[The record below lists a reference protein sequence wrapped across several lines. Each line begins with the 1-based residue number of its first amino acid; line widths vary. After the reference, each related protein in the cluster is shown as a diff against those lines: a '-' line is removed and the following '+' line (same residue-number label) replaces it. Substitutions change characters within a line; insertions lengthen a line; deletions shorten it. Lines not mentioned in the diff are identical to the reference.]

1 MRPILLSFGGGIN
14 STALLLEWVE
24 QGKPLDLVIFAD
36 TGSEM
41 PETYEFID
49 KYVIPFCKK
58 HKIHFE
64 TVYYTVSNKVAGVK
78 KGHWVEGERVSIY
91 DYYEY
96 QKAVPSMIKRSCTDK
111 FKISPIEKY
120 IKQKWGDK
128 NLPLRLIGIDAGES
142 HRAKFIVDPKTGKKI
157 NVVAVSARSINKKRK
172 FKVNKKIFY
181 KNPLEIFKK
190 NNIDILFEAIGLSD
204 GISKKVVETALK
216 SKIHVITPNKALISK
231 HGNELAKLAEKNK
244 VNLEF
249 EASVAGGIPIL
260 RSIKEGLATNKISK
274 VYGILNGTSNYILS
288 EMENSNENFADVLKK
303 AQILGYAEPGN
314 PKLDLNGFD
323 AFAKVRILSALAFNS
338 KISKHKC
345 LMEGI
350 EKIELKDIKI
360 ANQLDLRIKLLGI
373 SELKNNHLFETVHP
387 CLVSKKSYIGN
398 VNGVM
403 NAVILQG
410 KPVGESVL
418 QGEGAGPGP
427 TSSSLLSDLL
437 SILRGNIK
445 KPFGV
450 SVSKL
455 KSLKPYNVNNYV
467 NSLYLRFEVKDK
479 PGVLSEIT
487 NRLAKYKI
495 SVKRLIQTPD
505 KKNNKATI
513 VIITHKT
520 TETNIHNCLSIFK
533 KNKNILKTP
542 TLIRL
547 LG

>member
-1 MRPILLSFGGGIN
+1 MKNNINIAVVGLGQIGSYLLN
-14 STALLLEWVE
+14 ELNT
-24 QGKPLDLVIFAD
+24 
-36 TGSEM
+36 
-41 PETYEFID
+41 
-49 KYVIPFCKK
+49 
-58 HKIHFE
+58 
-64 TVYYTVSNKVAGVK
+64 
-78 KGHWVEGERVSIY
+78 
-91 DYYEY
+91 
-96 QKAVPSMIKRSCTDK
+96 KRKD
-111 FKISPIEKY
+111 IE
-120 IKQKWGDK
+120 
-128 NLPLRLIGIDAGES
+128 L
-142 HRAKFIVDPKTGKKI
+142 KTGKKI
-157 NVVAVSARSINKKRK
+157 NVVAVSARNINKKRQ
-172 FKVNKKIFY
+172 FKIDKKIFFT
-181 KNPLEIFKK
+181 NPWEMFNKK
-190 NNIDILFEAIGLSD
+190 KVDILFEAIGQSD
-204 GISKKVVETALK
+204 GISKKIVETALK
-216 SKIHVITPNKALISK
+216 NKIHVITPNKALISK
-231 HGNELAKLAEKNK
+231 HGNDLAKLSEKNN

-288 EMENSNENFADVLKK
+288 EMENSNQKFSEVLKK
-303 AQILGYAEPGN
+303 AQKLGYAEPGN

-323 AFAKVRILSALAFNS
+323 AFAKVRILSALAFHS
-338 KISKHKC
+338 KISKYKC

-360 ANQLDLRIKLLGI
+360 ANQLDLRVKLLGI
-373 SELKNNHLFETVHP
+373 SELKNNQLFETVHP

-403 NAVILQG
+403 NAVIIEG
-410 KPVGESVL
+410 RPVGESIL

-427 TSSSLLSDLL
+427 TSSALLSDLL

-445 KPFGV
+445 NPFGV
-450 SVSKL
+450 KVSKL
-455 KSLKPYNVNNYV
+455 KSFKAYNPNNYI

-479 PGVLSEIT
+479 PGVLSQIT

-495 SVKRLIQTPD
+495 SIKRIIQTPD

-520 TETNIHNCLSIFK
+520 SELNCSNCLSIFK
-533 KNKNILKTP
+533 KNKNILKNP

>member
-1 MRPILLSFGGGIN
+1 MNKIINIAVVGLGQVGNYLLN
-14 STALLLEWVE
+14 ELNT
-24 QGKPLDLVIFAD
+24 
-36 TGSEM
+36 
-41 PETYEFID
+41 
-49 KYVIPFCKK
+49 KK
-58 HKIHFE
+58 KE
-64 TVYYTVSNKVAGVK
+64 
-78 KGHWVEGERVSIY
+78 
-91 DYYEY
+91 
-96 QKAVPSMIKRSCTDK
+96 
-111 FKISPIEKY
+111 IE
-120 IKQKWGDK
+120 
-128 NLPLRLIGIDAGES
+128 L
-142 HRAKFIVDPKTGKKI
+142 KTGKKI
-157 NVVAVSARSINKKRK
+157 KIVAVSARNINKKRQ
-172 FKVNKKIFY
+172 FKVDKKLFY
-181 KNPLEIFKK
+181 KNPLDILKK
-190 NNIDILFEAIGLSD
+190 HQIDILFEAIGQSD
-204 GISKKVVETALK
+204 GVSKKIVETALK
-216 SKIHVITPNKALISK
+216 NGTHVVTPNKALISK
-231 HGNELAKLAEKNK
+231 HGNDLSKLAEKNN

-249 EASVAGGIPIL
+249 EASVAGGIPVL
-260 RSIKEGLATNKISK
+260 RAIKEGLATNKISK

-288 EMENSNENFADVLKK
+288 EMENSNKNFPDVLKK
-303 AQILGYAEPGN
+303 AQQLGYAEPGN

-360 ANQLDLRIKLLGI
+360 ANQLDLRVKLLGI
-373 SELKNNHLFETVHP
+373 SELKNNQLFETVHP

-403 NAVILQG
+403 NAVIIEG

-427 TSSSLLSDLL
+427 TSSALLSDLL

-445 KPFGV
+445 KPLGV

-455 KSLKPYNVNNYV
+455 KSLKPYDVNNYV

-479 PGVLSEIT
+479 SGVLSQIT

-495 SVKRLIQTPD
+495 SIKRIIQTPD
-505 KKNNKATI
+505 KKNDKATI
-513 VIITHKT
+513 VIISHKT
-520 TETNIHNCLSIFK
+520 SELNCNNCLSIFK
-533 KNKNILKTP
+533 NNKNILKTP

>member
-1 MRPILLSFGGGIN
+1 M
-14 STALLLEWVE
+14 
-24 QGKPLDLVIFAD
+24 
-36 TGSEM
+36 
-41 PETYEFID
+41 
-49 KYVIPFCKK
+49 KK
-58 HKIHFE
+58 I
-64 TVYYTVSNKVAGVK
+64 VNVAVVGLGQVGNYLYNELIIK
-78 KGHWVEGERVSIY
+78 KK
-91 DYYEY
+91 D
-96 QKAVPSMIKRSCTDK
+96 
-111 FKISPIEKY
+111 IE
-120 IKQKWGDK
+120 
-128 NLPLRLIGIDAGES
+128 L
-142 HRAKFIVDPKTGKKI
+142 KTGKKI
-157 NVVAVSARSINKKRK
+157 NVVAISAKNINKKRK
-172 FKVNKKIFY
+172 YKINRKIFY
-181 KNPLEIFKK
+181 KNPFEIFKK
-190 NNIDILFEAIGLSD
+190 EKVDILFEVIGQSD
-204 GISKKVVETALK
+204 GVSKKLVETALK
-216 SKIHVITPNKALISK
+216 NKIHVITPNKALISK
-231 HGNELAKLAEKNK
+231 HGNNLAKLAEKNN

-260 RSIKEGLATNKISK
+260 RSIKEGLATNKLSK

-288 EMENSNENFADVLKK
+288 EMENSDQNFVDVLKK
-303 AQILGYAEPGN
+303 AQQLGYAEPGN

-323 AFAKVRILSALAFNS
+323 AFAKVRILSSLAFNS
-338 KISKHKC
+338 KISNKKC

-350 EKIELKDIKI
+350 EKIDLKDIKI

-373 SELKNNHLFETVHP
+373 SELKNNKLFETVHP

-403 NAVILQG
+403 NAVILNG

-450 SVSKL
+450 SVNKL
-455 KSLKPYNVNNYV
+455 KTLKSYNVNNYV

-479 PGVLSEIT
+479 PGVLSQIT

-513 VIITHKT
+513 VIVTHKT
-520 TETNIHNCLSIFK
+520 TELNCNSCLSIFK
-533 KNKNILKTP
+533 KNKNILKSP

-547 LG
+547 LD